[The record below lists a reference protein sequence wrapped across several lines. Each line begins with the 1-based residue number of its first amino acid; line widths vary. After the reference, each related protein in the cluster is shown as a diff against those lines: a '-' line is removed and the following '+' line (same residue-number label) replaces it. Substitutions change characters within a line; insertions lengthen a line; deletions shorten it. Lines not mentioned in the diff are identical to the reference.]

1 MLDLIFDIYDQASI
15 FDVHLAILK
24 VIQVW
29 INRKVYDINRL
40 QLLKRRLMLKAAISQ
55 EELDGKPRT
64 FNLEGGIAFKQ
75 LQGKE
80 VPQVMVELS
89 QAH

>member
-1 MLDLIFDIYDQASI
+1 
-15 FDVHLAILK
+15 
-24 VIQVW
+24 
-29 INRKVYDINRL
+29 
-40 QLLKRRLMLKAAISQ
+40 MLKAAISQ

-64 FNLEGGIAFKQ
+64 LILEGGIALKQ